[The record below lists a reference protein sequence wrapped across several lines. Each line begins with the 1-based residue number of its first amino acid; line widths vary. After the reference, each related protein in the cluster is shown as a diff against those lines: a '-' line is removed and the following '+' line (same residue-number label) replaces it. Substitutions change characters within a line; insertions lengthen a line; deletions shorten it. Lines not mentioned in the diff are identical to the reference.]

1 MKLLL
6 FIFLLIPFKVL
17 AIGADGYVVMDA
29 DSKRVLI
36 EHNSNEEKLI
46 ASTTKIMTC
55 IIALENKDLNT
66 LVKVGNEV
74 LKAYGSAI
82 YLNLNEEITLK
93 DLLYGLML
101 RSGND
106 AAIEIAYAVSGNME
120 NFVKKMNDKAYEL
133 KMTNTNFINNHG
145 LENDDCIGNT
155 STAYDMALLMQYAL
169 NNDTFR
175 KIINTKN
182 YTAKTNGKTYVWK
195 NKNKLL
201 FSYDKLIG
209 GKTGFTKKARRTLVT
224 AATDQMRTS
233 IVVTLNDGNDF
244 ADHQELHEKVFKNY
258 ERVLLLD
265 KSQKIED
272 KYYIREDF
280 YALLTNEE
288 QSKVKINYEINNLGN
303 DEVGVA
309 KVYLGDK
316 ILGSVK
322 IYKEKEEVKE
332 EKKENFLIRFFR
344 WLFKW

>member
-6 FIFLLIPFKVL
+6 FIILLIPFKVL
-17 AIGADGYVVMDA
+17 AIGADSYVVMDA

-145 LENDDCIGNT
+145 LENDDGIGNT

-332 EKKENFLIRFFR
+332 EKKENFLVRFFR

>member
-17 AIGADGYVVMDA
+17 AIGADSYVVMDA

-145 LENDDCIGNT
+145 LENDDGIGNT

>member
-6 FIFLLIPFKVL
+6 FIILLIPFKVL
-17 AIGADGYVVMDA
+17 AIGADSYVVMDA

-145 LENDDCIGNT
+145 LENDDGIGNT